1 MSASVILET
10 LAGLPSKVTDRIP
23 IRMKVIMSATTATPK
38 QGKVIASVLTQY
50 RALVENQQE
59 GIRAFIIKN
68 AKVNQRDLGATLEEG
83 KKSGAI
89 SAIRPAYAN
98 YFQFAGEVLESAKW
112 AKSVEVSDFMA
123 EVAVC
128 QRSAGA
134 EGAREILKRSTSW
147 ADFSKATRKAEEL
160 KKAKRAPSNRA
171 KKAPKG
177 ASVGVEVMAGELVIP
192 DTVAGVVTVGMALKF
207 FANRLDSAEDISLS
221 ADEIILAEKVA
232 KRLTSLAKVA
242 KGANHPAGKA
252 RA

>member
-1 MSASVILET
+1 MDIKMAKAVE
-10 LAGLPSKVTDRIP
+10 
-23 IRMKVIMSATTATPK
+23 
-38 QGKVIASVLTQY
+38 GKVIPAVLSQY
-50 RALVENQQE
+50 KALVEGQQE
-59 GIRAFIIKN
+59 GIRNFIIKN
-68 AKVNQRDLGATLEEG
+68 ANKNSRDLLATLEEG
-83 KKSGAI
+83 KKVGAI

-98 YFQFAGEVLESAKW
+98 YFKLAGEILQGSKW

-134 EGAREILKRSTSW
+134 EGAREIVKRSASW
-147 ADFSKATRKAEEL
+147 DEFVKATRKAEEI
-160 KKAKRAPSNRA
+160 KKAKKAPSTRA

-192 DTVAGVVTVGMALKF
+192 DTIAGVVTIGMALKF
-207 FANRLDSAEDISLS
+207 FSNRLDSAEDISLS

-242 KGANHPAGKA
+242 KSANHPAGKA